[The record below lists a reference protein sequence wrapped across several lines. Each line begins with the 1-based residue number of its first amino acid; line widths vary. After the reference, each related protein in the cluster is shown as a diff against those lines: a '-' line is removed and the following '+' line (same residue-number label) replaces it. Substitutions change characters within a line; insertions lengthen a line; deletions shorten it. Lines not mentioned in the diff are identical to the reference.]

1 MFSQLKKDAVVP
13 ISEFIPHFMAFLRSR
28 LLQNNGRKTGRS
40 APYFSPRQKEEQRK
54 AERIKIKNQSK
65 TATPGK
71 SARLS
76 LQYSSSPLKPITT
89 TDDNNK
95 NNSGGHSLDQSE
107 IEINGISPI
116 KTTETHKQSETHKRG
131 RSRQSRRFNK
141 TVPTK
146 FELNSMDDFPSMSSN
161 NRTKASKKYVNSFPL
176 FLSMYK

>member
-1 MFSQLKKDAVVP
+1 MVFLFQLKDNAVVP
-13 ISEFIPHFMAFLRSR
+13 ISEFIPHFMAFLRAR
-28 LLQNNGRKTGRS
+28 LLQNNDRKTGRS

-54 AERIKIKNQSK
+54 AERIKIKNQTK

-89 TDDNNK
+89 TDGNNK
-95 NNSGGHSLDQSE
+95 NNSLNSFDQSE

-116 KTTETHKQSETHKRG
+116 KTTETIKQSDNHKRG

-141 TVPTK
+141 TVPATK

-161 NRTKASKKYVNSFPL
+161 NRTKTSKK
-176 FLSMYK
+176 